1 MDPVIAAA
9 YVAPA
14 SDPLSRLSNP
24 ALTPRERADLED
36 LVTATYLPI
45 ARRLASR
52 FTRSGAELDDLVQVA
67 SLALVKAIRRFN
79 AERGEFEKYAHATI
93 NGELKKHLRD
103 QCWSV
108 RPPRRVQE
116 LHAQIGKATEELAQ
130 SGRSMPSVTS
140 LAAQLDARPDDIREA
155 VASRTCFRAVSL
167 DQPIDVTGRS
177 MGEAI
182 SEEFRDFDSVDD
194 AMELAELFGDLN
206 EHERRML
213 WLRFVD
219 GCTQREI
226 AEIMGMSQMMVSRR
240 LGVLLADLR
249 ARAGSAVA

>member
-1 MDPVIAAA
+1 M
-9 YVAPA
+9 
-14 SDPLSRLSNP
+14 
-24 ALTPRERADLED
+24 
-36 LVTATYLPI
+36 
-45 ARRLASR
+45 
-52 FTRSGAELDDLVQVA
+52 DDLVQVA

-130 SGRSMPSVTS
+130 SGRAMPSVTS
-140 LAAQLDARPDDIREA
+140 LATQLDARPDDIREA

-182 SEEFRDFDSVDD
+182 SVEFRDFDSVDD
-194 AMELAELFGDLN
+194 AMELADLLRDLN

-249 ARAGSAVA
+249 GRAGGAEVA